1 MSDAVFRALL
11 DTASAAYR
19 PAGPFAYHFAR
30 GKLGADPLFR
40 LLLQRGMFPAAAR
53 VVDLGCGQGLLAS
66 WLLAARGLYECGRW
80 AREWPAPPRLVGL
93 RGVDRNP
100 RDVARAR
107 RALAEDAAIVE
118 IRQGDIATLET
129 ADFGPV
135 DVVTILDVLHYLDFA
150 AQERLLRKVRDALP
164 AGGRLFTRVGDAD
177 AGLPHRLSTA
187 VDLAVAFARGHRLP
201 RLYCRSSRSWTAL
214 LEGLGFLVHGEPMGS
229 GKSFANVM
237 LVAQVPF

>member
-1 MSDAVFRALL
+1 MSDTVLRALL
-11 DTASAAYR
+11 DAASAAYR

-40 LLLQRGMFPAAAR
+40 MLLQRGMFPAAAR

-66 WLLAARGLYECGRW
+66 WLLAARRLYECGRW
-80 AREWPAPPRLVGL
+80 APEWPAPPRLQGL
-93 RGVDRNP
+93 RGIDRNP

-107 RALAEDAAIVE
+107 RALGGDAAIVE
-118 IRQGDIATLET
+118 IRQGDIATLD
-129 ADFGPV
+129 APDFGAV

-150 AQERLLRKVRDALP
+150 AQESLLRKVRDALP
-164 AGGRLFTRVGDAD
+164 AGGRLFARVGDTD

-201 RLYCRSSRSWTAL
+201 RLYCRSSRSWIAL
-214 LEGLGFLVHGEPMGS
+214 LEELGFSVHGEPMGT
-229 GKSFANVM
+229 GRSFANVM
-237 LVAQVPF
+237 LVAQLPL

>member
-1 MSDAVFRALL
+1 MSDALFRALL
-11 DTASAAYR
+11 DAASAAYR

-30 GKLGADPLFR
+30 GKLGGDPLFR
-40 LLLQRGMFPAAAR
+40 LLLQRGMVPATAR

-66 WLLAARGLYECGRW
+66 WLLAARRLHEGGRW
-80 AREWPAPPRLVGL
+80 AAEWPAPPKLLRL
-93 RGVDRNP
+93 RGIDRNP

-107 RALAEDAAIVE
+107 RALAGDAAIVE
-118 IRQGDIATLET
+118 IRHGDIATLEA
-129 ADFGPV
+129 ADFGAV

-150 AQERLLRKVRDALP
+150 AQESVLRKVRVALP
-164 AGGRLFTRVGDAD
+164 AGGRLLARVGDSD

-201 RLYCRSSRSWTAL
+201 RLYCRSSQSWIAL
-214 LEGLGFLVHGEPMGS
+214 LERLGFSVQDEPMGR

>member
-1 MSDAVFRALL
+1 MSDALFRALL
-11 DTASAAYR
+11 DAASVAYR
-19 PAGPFAYHFAR
+19 PAGPFPYHFAR
-30 GKLGADPLFR
+30 GKLGGDPLFR
-40 LLLQRGMFPAAAR
+40 MLLQRGMFPATAR

-66 WLLAARGLYECGRW
+66 WLLAARRLHECGRW
-80 AREWPAPPRLVGL
+80 AREWPTPPKLLGL
-93 RGVDRNP
+93 RGIDRNP

-118 IRQGDIATLET
+118 IRQGDIATLEPT
-129 ADFGPV
+129 DFGPV

-150 AQERLLRKVRDALP
+150 AQESLLRKVRTALP
-164 AGGRLFTRVGDAD
+164 AGGLLFARVGDTD

-201 RLYCRSSRSWTAL
+201 RLYCRSSRSWIAL
-214 LEGLGFLVHGEPMGS
+214 LDGLGFSVYSEPMGT

-237 LVAQVPF
+237 LVAQVPL